1 VMELAGQSS
10 LGYQSEGTGCGDGA
24 HRPVRPC
31 WFAKASKVCYVR
43 DSYFIPMKTP
53 CHKN

>member
-1 VMELAGQSS
+1 MDWEK
-10 LGYQSEGTGCGDGA
+10 
-24 HRPVRPC
+24 VRV
-31 WFAKASKVCYVR
+31 FAKASKVCYVR